1 MESPLP
7 FIPDGPGEKGKLF
20 GLPFTIES
28 AEIVIIPVPWEVTV
42 SYRQGTQE
50 APAAILEASVQTDL
64 YVPAIKAAWKSG
76 VVLKEEN
83 NFFKAESIRLIR
95 YFTNRCHTDLRE
107 EYEGFSYS
115 HASIMHNVLK
125 INAVK
130 KLVQVGIRGYCEE
143 DAHFIENT
151 QSRIKL
157 NSDTSIE
164 NVSRCKL
171 VRCM

>member
-76 VVLKEEN
+76 VVLMEEN

-95 YFTNRCHTDLRE
+95 YFTNRCPYRP
-107 EYEGFSYS
+107 
-115 HASIMHNVLK
+115 AR
-125 INAVK
+125 
-130 KLVQVGIRGYCEE
+130 GI
-143 DAHFIENT
+143 
-151 QSRIKL
+151 
-157 NSDTSIE
+157 
-164 NVSRCKL
+164 
-171 VRCM
+171 